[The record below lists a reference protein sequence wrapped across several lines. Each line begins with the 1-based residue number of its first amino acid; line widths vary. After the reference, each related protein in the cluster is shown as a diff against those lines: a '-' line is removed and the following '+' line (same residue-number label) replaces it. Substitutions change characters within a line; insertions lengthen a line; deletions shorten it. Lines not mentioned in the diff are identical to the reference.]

1 MRRAPDGKRPADAAQ
16 IVLLVSL
23 IDYSKCMEKAIA
35 GGTLS
40 VYLEKHVDEL
50 NKLINLTM
58 KIDNKE
64 DRQRVMCMITMDTHG
79 RDICM
84 NLIRDKV
91 DQVSN
96 FKWQSQL
103 KPSMREHAVDQLL
116 DRDEGSCVTQVRERK
131 KERKKERKR

>member
-1 MRRAPDGKRPADAAQ
+1 MYTRYTCIYTIYTPNTPLNTPSTIYAAQ

-23 IDYSKCMEKAIA
+23 IDYSKNMEEAIA
-35 GGTLS
+35 GGTLG

-84 NLIRDKV
+84 NLMRDKV
-91 DQVSN
+91 RGEEREERTEREQRTEREEET
-96 FKWQSQL
+96 FKF
-103 KPSMREHAVDQLL
+103 
-116 DRDEGSCVTQVRERK
+116 CVLCDVCHVLC
-131 KERKKERKR
+131 